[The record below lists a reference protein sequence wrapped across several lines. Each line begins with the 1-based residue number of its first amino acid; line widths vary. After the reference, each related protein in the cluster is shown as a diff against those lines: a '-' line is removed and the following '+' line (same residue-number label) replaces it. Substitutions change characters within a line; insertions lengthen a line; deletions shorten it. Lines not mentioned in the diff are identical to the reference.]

1 MEQELNKPIEIAEEI
16 FWVGHYVPNDPFQC
30 HVYLIRNGD
39 ESVLIDPGSMITFPV
54 VLEKILQVTSLRN
67 IKYIILHHQD
77 PDIVGCFSTLE
88 QLFPDTKRRFVVTHW
103 RTKTL
108 LKHYAW
114 KTPFYLID
122 KHDWKLQAK
131 DRELEFIFTPYA
143 HFPGAFCTYDKK
155 TKTVFSSDIF
165 GAISEKFFL
174 FAEDNE
180 DYYKGVELF
189 HKHYIPSNA
198 ILNYALDRIE
208 EKKPELIAPQHGSII
223 RKNMI
228 DKIINR
234 LRPLECGLYILD
246 EQESDI
252 FILNK
257 LDSLLREL
265 FKSILSFSDFRLV
278 AKEIFKVI
286 KKEVPNLEELLIY
299 GSLKEFSDFTYTL
312 KVKENETDEKFSN
325 KIQPLSGCLFK
336 TELITENLQTGAL
349 CLKVKGLNKW
359 ETRFLNLLLKH
370 IKYALSISLERKIK
384 EEILTYEQ
392 KRLQEKANT
401 DPLTKVYNREYLSN
415 YLRDKLK
422 EAKEKKQPL
431 SIAIID
437 IDYFKK
443 INDNYGHLVGDCVL
457 KELVKILK
465 THLRSSDCVAR
476 YGGEEF
482 VVVMPNS
489 TLADACKKI
498 ESLRKLVEEKRFCDE
513 NLKVTFSAGVTQ
525 FQGKESLEELLKRAD
540 DNLYEAKRAGRNRVI
555 CS

>member
-1 MEQELNKPIEIAEEI
+1 M
-16 FWVGHYVPNDPFQC
+16 
-30 HVYLIRNGD
+30 
-39 ESVLIDPGSMITFPV
+39 
-54 VLEKILQVTSLRN
+54 
-67 IKYIILHHQD
+67 
-77 PDIVGCFSTLE
+77 
-88 QLFPDTKRRFVVTHW
+88 
-103 RTKTL
+103 
-108 LKHYAW
+108 
-114 KTPFYLID
+114 
-122 KHDWKLQAK
+122 
-131 DRELEFIFTPYA
+131 
-143 HFPGAFCTYDKK
+143 
-155 TKTVFSSDIF
+155 
-165 GAISEKFFL
+165 
-174 FAEDNE
+174 
-180 DYYKGVELF
+180 
-189 HKHYIPSNA
+189 
-198 ILNYALDRIE
+198 
-208 EKKPELIAPQHGSII
+208 
-223 RKNMI
+223 
-228 DKIINR
+228 
-234 LRPLECGLYILD
+234 
-246 EQESDI
+246 
-252 FILNK
+252 
-257 LDSLLREL
+257 
-265 FKSILSFSDFRLV
+265 
-278 AKEIFKVI
+278 
-286 KKEVPNLEELLIY
+286 
-299 GSLKEFSDFTYTL
+299 
-312 KVKENETDEKFSN
+312 
-325 KIQPLSGCLFK
+325 
-336 TELITENLQTGAL
+336 
-349 CLKVKGLNKW
+349 
-359 ETRFLNLLLKH
+359 
-370 IKYALSISLERKIK
+370 SISLERKIK